1 MQFRKKETP
10 KNFHLFEKEFGK
22 IPAICLCNA
31 EIENLNEA
39 TDYLYDDSFIPSG
52 FLPDIQL
59 VETIIQKAIN
69 NGEKICVF
77 GDYDADGVTS
87 SAILKQTL
95 DALGADSFV
104 RLPDRIEGYGIS
116 LKAVEECIQK
126 GAKLIITV
134 DNGIKAIEEIA
145 YAKSKGINVV
155 VLDHHIPGDE
165 IPDADAI
172 IDLHW
177 KNGNYPYTHLT
188 GSGLSFKVALYLT
201 RNTDYDAEKLCDLAA
216 IGTIADVEELLG
228 ENRVIVKN
236 AITLMRSE
244 EYDRY
249 GVKTLFGRSLDYI
262 TAEDIAFSI
271 GPAVNACG
279 RLQERGAEKPLNLL
293 LCKEEELA
301 KTLAEEIISVN
312 EERKSLQKKCYSKI
326 KSQAEK
332 YFADGDRVLVVL
344 SDDAPTGIVGL
355 LAGNLKEEF
364 GVPAIVF
371 GKTTNAEG
379 EEIYTGSA
387 RSIEECNIYDALLK
401 ASDTLIRFGG
411 HALAAGMSVKP
422 ENLDI
427 FRETINSLVSI
438 SDDIINKPYIYDL
451 ELDEKEITD
460 ELFSELEACEPFGQG
475 NPKPRFKVRAR
486 TELVKNGLY
495 QALGTDKQH
504 LKLRCETFDILGF
517 NMAEEYRKAKT
528 PKSIEAY
535 GTLSLNHFNG
545 QNYNQLMLDNFV
557 PIEEKKTDLMASLSS
572 ILKF

>member
-1 MQFRKKETP
+1 MNYQKKSIS
-10 KNFHLFEKEFGK
+10 KNFAVFEKEYGK
-22 IPAICLCNA
+22 IPSLCLCNA
-31 EIENLNEA
+31 GIKTLA
-39 TDYLYDDSFIPSG
+39 QAKAYLCDTNYIPSSL
-52 FLPDIQL
+52 LPDIDKA
-59 VETIIQKAIN
+59 ENIIQSAIN
-69 NGEKICVF
+69 RSEKLCIF

-87 SAILKQTL
+87 SAILKLTL

-145 YAKSKGINVV
+145 YAKSKGISVV

-177 KNGNYPYTHLT
+177 KNGKYPYTHLT
-188 GSGLSFKVALYLT
+188 GSGLAFKVALYLT
-201 RNTDYDAEKLCDLAA
+201 RNIEFDATKLVDLAA

-236 AITLMRSE
+236 AIKLMRSK
-244 EYDRY
+244 EYSRY
-249 GVKTLFGRSLDYI
+249 GVKALYGRDLDYI
-262 TAEDIAFSI
+262 RAEDIAFSI

-301 KTLAEEIISVN
+301 KTLADEIISVN
-312 EERKSLQKKCYSKI
+312 EERKTMQKRCYNKI

-332 YFADGDRVLVVL
+332 YFSDGDGVLVVL

-371 GKTTNAEG
+371 GKTINAEG

-387 RSIEECNIYDALLK
+387 RSIEECNIHDALLK

-438 SDDIINKPYIYDL
+438 SDEIINKPYIYDL

-460 ELFSELEACEPFGQG
+460 ELLSDLDTCEPFGQG

-495 QALGTDKQH
+495 QALGADKQH
-504 LKLRCETFDILGF
+504 LKLRCESFDILGF

-528 PKSIEAY
+528 PKTIEAY
-535 GTLSLNHFNG
+535 GTLSVNHFNG

-572 ILKF
+572 MLKF